1 MLRNSA
7 VRLRHNL
14 KDSVCRQMLR
24 TQRIFDSRRLGRFK
38 GCVERVEYRT
48 ISGWAHNV
56 RCPDEPIF
64 LQVQVN
70 GADVGVS
77 VAGKFN
83 GNGKAPSRREPGRF
97 EFSIPDSVGEIESV
111 RVVLAETQREL
122 ACSVDDLTLGTTNRA
137 VPYEWQSGSK
147 FRYPSFFL
155 LGAAKCGMTPLHAYL
170 DQHPEICMSKPKE
183 PTYFEAE
190 LDRHGTAYY
199 FNRYFSHWAG
209 EPIVGESRH
218 RNLYLPYVSRRLFD
232 YNPDARLLVILR
244 NPVERAISH
253 WWHWYSRGKET
264 LRLRE
269 ALEADLKRIDAGYRL
284 ETENEQAIY
293 KRTAVEDCKGMLRTY
308 LDSGYYDDQIQR
320 YLALFPRERL
330 KIVLF
335 EDFSRD
341 PQSVLLEAGH
351 FLGADPRPIFKLD
364 CAQRQQSRSAAGK
377 HVDNATVSWLA
388 EHFQPHNLRLEEMLD
403 RSLKDWNSS

>member
-1 MLRNSA
+1 M
-7 VRLRHNL
+7 
-14 KDSVCRQMLR
+14 CRQMYR

-38 GCVERVEYRT
+38 GCVEAVAYRT
-48 ISGWAHNV
+48 ISGWAKNV
-56 RCPDEPIF
+56 RHPDEPIF

-77 VAGKFN
+77 VAGPFN
-83 GNGKAPSRREPGRF
+83 GSLHQTPLRREPGRF
-97 EFSIPDSVGEIESV
+97 EFSIPDSVGEIESI

-122 ACSVDDLTLGTTNRA
+122 ACSVDDLALGNTNRA
-137 VPYEWQSGSK
+137 VPNEWQSGSK
-147 FRYPSFFL
+147 YRYPSFFL

-170 DQHPEICMSKPKE
+170 EQHPEICMSRPAE
-183 PTYFEAE
+183 PAYFESE
-190 LDRHGTAYY
+190 FDRHGTAYY

-218 RNLYLPYVSRRLFD
+218 RNLYLPYVAPRIFD
-232 YNPDARLLVILR
+232 YNPDARLLIILR

-269 ALEADLKRIDAGYRL
+269 ALAADLKRIEAGYRL
-284 ETENEQAIY
+284 ETEYEQAIY
-293 KRTAVEDCKGMLRTY
+293 KRTASEDCKGMLRTY

-320 YLALFPRERL
+320 YLALFPRDRL
-330 KIVLF
+330 KVVLF

-341 PQSVLLEAGH
+341 PQAVLLDAGD
-351 FLGADPRPIFKLD
+351 FLGADPRPIFRLD
-364 CAQRQQSRSAAGK
+364 HAPRKQGRSVPAK
-377 HVDNATVSWLA
+377 HIDKATVSWLI
-388 EHFQPHNLRLEEMLD
+388 EHFRPHNLRLEEMLEQRLD
-403 RSLKDWNSS
+403 EWNTSDADG